1 MRAVVEAMAH
11 RLDVDAVWIR
21 TPNERGNHMVL
32 QAFYAAQP
40 ELSAALERM
49 ISAPEM
55 RDDPLV
61 VHLMQHRQP
70 VLISGG
76 DAHDGRDHYVE
87 QQYLPDN
94 LKGRRYYVPSDQG
107 IEKRIKER
115 LENLRDRE
123 S

>member
-1 MRAVVEAMAH
+1 VPFHLRNAVTALGRAQ
-11 RLDVDAVWIR
+11 
-21 TPNERGNHMVL
+21 GFG
-32 QAFYAAQP
+32 QGYQY
-40 ELSAALERM
+40 
-49 ISAPEM
+49 
-55 RDDPLV
+55 
-61 VHLMQHRQP
+61 
-70 VLISGG
+70 
-76 DAHDGRDHYVE
+76 AHDGRDHYVE